1 MLLYLCQYCWD
12 KVFAASDYLYVS
24 LQDSESLDNCIQS
37 TLSAL
42 YPPFEATAATV
53 LCQVL
58 DVVETKYR
66 GDGLRYIID
75 FLVPAKHILQSI
87 QQDACVSFKVF
98 FLFIYLL
105 IYYNLFIY
113 VLFLLY
119 QK

>member
-1 MLLYLCQYCWD
+1 M
-12 KVFAASDYLYVS
+12 S

-105 IYYNLFIY
+105 IYYNFIIF
-113 VLFLLY
+113 VFIISEVKSEEINKSQLI
-119 QK
+119 QSPNAWKNS